1 MQPYRACAYPGD
13 DCFHETKR
21 ESAYECGVHFV
32 RHILGV
38 LAPCLTAC
46 VFFFGM
52 QSLRDIYD
60 MEHII
65 GATVRGK
72 PTADVAQEVW
82 HLVTC
87 VTAQALVLPCY

>member
-1 MQPYRACAYPGD
+1 
-13 DCFHETKR
+13 
-21 ESAYECGVHFV
+21 
-32 RHILGV
+32 
-38 LAPCLTAC
+38 
-46 VFFFGM
+46 M